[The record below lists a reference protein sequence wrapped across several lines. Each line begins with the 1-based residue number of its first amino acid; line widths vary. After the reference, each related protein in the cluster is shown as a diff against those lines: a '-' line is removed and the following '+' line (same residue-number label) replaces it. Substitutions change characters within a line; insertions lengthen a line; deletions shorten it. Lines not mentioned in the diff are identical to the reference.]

1 MKNKKINIVIA
12 CLLAITLVYILIVYP
27 SLPDLIPTHFGV
39 SGDAD
44 GYSKKSYI
52 FVIYGLLILLN
63 ILMPTIAK
71 IDPKREN
78 YSRFFKS
85 FDISRVAINLLFMG
99 LIVVI
104 TQSSLSNLTE
114 TFSVDRLVPA
124 LLGLVFIVIGNYMPK
139 FKHNYTMGIKTPW
152 TLADEN
158 VWNRTHRI
166 SGPIWIAAG
175 AIMIVNRFLFQNTLS
190 MYIII
195 VVIIFVVIFPF
206 VYSYFIYKK
215 YHKE

>member
-52 FVIYGLLILLN
+52 FVIYGILILLN

-99 LIVVI
+99 LIVII

-124 LLGLVFIVIGNYMPK
+124 MLGLVFIVIGNYMPK

-166 SGPIWIAAG
+166 SGPIWIVAG
-175 AIMIVNRFLFQNTLS
+175 AIMIINRFLFQNTLS

-206 VYSYFIYKK
+206 VYSYLIYRK

>member
-1 MKNKKINIVIA
+1 MKNKKINIIIA

-39 SGDAD
+39 SGNAD

-124 LLGLVFIVIGNYMPK
+124 MLGLVFIVIGNYMPK

-166 SGPIWIAAG
+166 SGPIWIFAG
-175 AIMIVNRFLFQNTLS
+175 AIMIINRFLFQNTLS

-195 VVIIFVVIFPF
+195 VVIIFIVIFPF
-206 VYSYFIYKK
+206 VYSYLIYRK

>member
-44 GYSKKSYI
+44 SYSNKSFI
-52 FVIYGLLILLN
+52 FIFYGVLVLLN
-63 ILMPTIAK
+63 VLMPALAK
-71 IDPKREN
+71 MDPKREN
-78 YSRFFKS
+78 YLRFFKS
-85 FDISRVAINLLFMG
+85 FDIFRVAINLLFMG
-99 LIVVI
+99 LIFVI

-114 TFSVDRLVPA
+114 TFSVDKLVPA
-124 LLGLVFIVIGNYMPK
+124 MLGLVFIVIGNYMPK

-175 AIMIVNRFLFQNTLS
+175 AIMIINRFLFQNTLS

-206 VYSYFIYKK
+206 VYSYLIYRK

>member
-52 FVIYGLLILLN
+52 FVIYGILILLN

-124 LLGLVFIVIGNYMPK
+124 MLGLVFIVIGNYMPK

-166 SGPIWIAAG
+166 SGPIWIVAG

-206 VYSYFIYKK
+206 VYSYLIYRK